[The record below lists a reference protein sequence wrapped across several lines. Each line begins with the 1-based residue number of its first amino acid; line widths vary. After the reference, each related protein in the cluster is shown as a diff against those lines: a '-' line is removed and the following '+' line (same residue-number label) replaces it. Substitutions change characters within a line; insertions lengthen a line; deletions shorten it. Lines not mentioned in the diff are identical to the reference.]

1 MSKNS
6 AQMESRDLRAWIADL
21 EHRGDLKRVV
31 AEVDWD
37 EEIGAVTREVSSRH
51 GPALLFENIKGHR
64 GTLCRRLFTNGTGTR
79 ERVCRILGISEET
92 SYAEMV
98 PIFKERF
105 SRPCKPVEVSRGPVK
120 ENILRGADVDLSQLP
135 VPKWNPLDGG
145 RYIMTS
151 ASVVTMDPDTRELN
165 AGTYRGMIANRN
177 TIGVLLAMTQ
187 GWGKH
192 FSKYKKSNREMPVA
206 VVIGWDQAL
215 FIAASTP
222 VSRSEYEVAGALRG
236 APVELVKCETS
247 ALMVPASAEIV
258 LEGFISPDP
267 KTHVPEGPFS
277 EYPGYYAGRTTPKHA
292 LRVECITHR
301 NDPIFHGC
309 LTGASPGRTNEGTTW
324 TPAAFSAMAWQY
336 LEQAGV
342 PNVTGVWRGKWPELL
357 RVQIRKSHRGHAQ
370 QVAAA
375 LWGCHL
381 GNYAGKHLI
390 VVDDDI
396 DIHDWE
402 AIEWALCYRVNAALG
417 DITIFPG
424 TSGSMLDPS
433 VPAEERDSV
442 KYGHGKWSRVLIDAT
457 INWEL
462 EPQAQYGGNRYP
474 PVGTAISPRMAETL
488 KRRWKEYGL

>member
-1 MSKNS
+1 VAFK
-6 AQMESRDLRAWIADL
+6 DLREWIEDL
-21 EHRGDLKRVV
+21 DGRKDLARVG

-37 EEIGAVTREVSSRH
+37 EEIGAITREVSSRF
-51 GPALLFENIKGHR
+51 GPALLFDNVKDHR
-64 GTLCRRLFTNGTGTR
+64 ETYCRRLFTNGTGTR
-79 ERVCRILGISEET
+79 ERVCRFLGVPETT
-92 SYAEMV
+92 SYRELV
-98 PIFKERF
+98 FVFKERF
-105 SRPCKPVEVSRGPVK
+105 ARPLKPVTVKSGPVK
-120 ENILRGADVDLSQLP
+120 ENILKGNRIDLNQLP

-145 RYIMTS
+145 RYICTS
-151 ASVVTMDPDTRELN
+151 ASIVTRDPESGALN
-165 AGTYRGMIANRN
+165 AGTYRGMIAKNN

-192 FSKYKKSNREMPVA
+192 FGKYKNRGEEMPVA
-206 VVIGWDQAL
+206 VVIGWDQTL
-215 FIAASTP
+215 FVAASTP
-222 VSRSEYEVAGALRG
+222 VNHPEYEIAGSLRG
-236 APVELVKCETS
+236 APVELVRCETS
-247 ALMVPASAEIV
+247 DLLVPAAAEIV

-267 KTHVPEGPFS
+267 KTYEPEGPFS
-277 EYPGYYAGRTTPKHA
+277 EYPGYYAGSKTPKHA
-292 LRVECITHR
+292 IRVECITHR

-309 LTGASPGRTNEGTTW
+309 LTGASPGRTNEATTW
-324 TPAAFSAMAWQY
+324 TPATFSAMAWHY

-402 AIEWALCYRVNAALG
+402 AIEWALCYRLNAGLG
-417 DITIFPG
+417 DITMLPG

-433 VPAEERDSV
+433 VPLEERDSV
-442 KYGHGKWSRVLIDAT
+442 KYGHGKWTRVLLDAT

-462 EPQAQYGGNRYP
+462 EPQEQYGGRRYP
-474 PVGTAISPRMAETL
+474 PIGTAISEKMSATL
-488 KRRWKEYGL
+488 KRRWREYGL